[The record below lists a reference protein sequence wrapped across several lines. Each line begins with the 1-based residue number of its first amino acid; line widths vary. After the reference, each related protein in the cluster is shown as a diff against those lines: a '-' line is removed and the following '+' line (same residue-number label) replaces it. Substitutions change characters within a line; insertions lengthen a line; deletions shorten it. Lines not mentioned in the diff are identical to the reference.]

1 MKAIIIYCI
10 LFWILLGV
18 ICWLIWHL
26 NKNPELKF
34 YNLLNK
40 CIIYGIA
47 FTSLIISLYSI
58 SYSIK
63 IQKDQIIPM
72 LQVKPIDIIDEGNLT
87 RIRIDI
93 LNYSEY
99 TAKNIFIDIKFS
111 DKPWKRQLIIA
122 EHRDS
127 NKLIR
132 FGIEDKDS
140 REMLEN
146 FYNTPTWDELKP
158 GKSFKLYMG
167 DENKEFLSKQ
177 KIYFS
182 NSDGTKIPIPLTE
195 TSSYRLSQ
203 GWQDELQKL
212 DNGQQINVLFRVVH
226 ENEIGRKFDRI
237 KEYKLSC
244 TKIGTGRSYTFI
256 SSGLAIED
264 I

>member
-1 MKAIIIYCI
+1 MKAIIISCI
-10 LFWILLGV
+10 LCWILLSV
-18 ICWLIWHL
+18 IFWLIWHFK
-26 NKNPELKF
+26 KNPELKF
-34 YNLLNK
+34 HNLL
-40 CIIYGIA
+40 IQYFTLGIA
-47 FTSLIISLYSI
+47 FSSLIVLLYTS

-63 IQKDQIIPM
+63 IQKDEIIPM
-72 LQVKPIDIIDEGNLT
+72 LQVKPIDIIDRGNIT
-87 RIRIDI
+87 QIRIDI
-93 LNYSEY
+93 INFSEY
-99 TAKNIFIDIKFS
+99 IAKNIFIDIKFS

-122 EHRDS
+122 EHRNS
-127 NKLIR
+127 NKLIK
-132 FGIEDKDS
+132 FDIEDKEV

-146 FYNTPTWDELKP
+146 FYNMPTWDELKP
-158 GKSFKLYMG
+158 GESFKLYMG

-212 DNGQQINVLFRVVH
+212 DSGQQINVLFRKVY

-237 KEYKLSC
+237 VEYKLNC

-256 SSGLAIED
+256 SLD
-264 I
+264 

>member
-1 MKAIIIYCI
+1 MKVIIISCV
-10 LFWILLGV
+10 LCWILLSV
-18 ICWLIWHL
+18 IFLLIWHF
-26 NKNPELKF
+26 NQNPELKF
-34 YNLLNK
+34 YNLL
-40 CIIYGIA
+40 IQYLFLVIA
-47 FTSLIISLYSI
+47 FTSIIISVNTFYYSR
-58 SYSIK
+58 K
-63 IQKDQIIPM
+63 IQKDMIIPK
-72 LQVKPIDIIDEGNLT
+72 LQVKPVDIIDRGNLT
-87 RIRIDI
+87 QIRIDI

-127 NKLIR
+127 NKLIK
-132 FGIEDKDS
+132 FDIEDKET

-146 FYNTPTWDELKP
+146 FYNMPTWDELKP

-212 DNGQQINVLFRVVH
+212 DSGQLINVLFRVVY

-237 KEYKLSC
+237 VEYKLIC

-256 SSGLAIED
+256 PSGLVIED

>member
-1 MKAIIIYCI
+1 MKAIIISCI
-10 LFWILLGV
+10 LFWILLSG
-18 ICWLIWHL
+18 IFWLIWHFK
-26 NKNPELKF
+26 KNLELKF
-34 YNLLNK
+34 CNLL
-40 CIIYGIA
+40 IQYFTLGIA
-47 FTSLIISLYSI
+47 FTGLIVLLYTS

-63 IQKDQIIPM
+63 IQKDEIIPM
-72 LQVKPIDIIDEGNLT
+72 LQVKPIDIIDRGNLT
-87 RIRIDI
+87 QIRIDVI
-93 LNYSEY
+93 NFSEY
-99 TAKNIFIDIKFS
+99 TANNIFIDIKFG

-127 NKLIR
+127 NKLIK
-132 FGIEDKDS
+132 FDIEDKEV

-146 FYNTPTWDELKP
+146 FYNMPTLDELKP
-158 GKSFKLYMG
+158 GKSYKLYMG

-212 DNGQQINVLFRVVH
+212 DSGQQINVLFRVVY
-226 ENEIGRKFDRI
+226 ENEIGRKFD
-237 KEYKLSC
+237 KTVEYKLIC
-244 TKIGTGRSYTFI
+244 TKIGTGRSYTFRP
-256 SSGLAIED
+256 SGLVIEE